1 MDTNRSSDG
10 DDGSERAVEGFEGRA
25 VGDDDG
31 PANDLEKSKRRAK
44 CIRRVHTRAVN
55 RRADVDERRVVFD
68 HHAAAVHARAHAAQR
83 GEPRE
88 APRRVRA
95 EKHAPADGAERRKRR
110 GLRVVETE
118 QTRVV
123 LDDDVAADVFQ

>member
-1 MDTNRSSDG
+1 MDRNA
-10 DDGSERAVEGFEGRA
+10 AVEGFEGRA

-44 CIRRVHTRAVN
+44 CIRRVRTRAVN

-95 EKHAPADGAERRKRR
+95 EKHAPRRRAPSDENAEVRA
-110 GLRVVETE
+110 LAVETE

-123 LDDDVAADVFQ
+123 LDDDVADVFQ

>member
-1 MDTNRSSDG
+1 MDSRDAQSATTTDPRTTS
-10 DDGSERAVEGFEGRA
+10 
-25 VGDDDG
+25 
-31 PANDLEKSKRRAK
+31 RRANAAPNVFVAS
-44 CIRRVHTRAVN
+44 IARAVN

>member
-1 MDTNRSSDG
+1 M
-10 DDGSERAVEGFEGRA
+10 
-25 VGDDDG
+25 
-31 PANDLEKSKRRAK
+31 
-44 CIRRVHTRAVN
+44 
-55 RRADVDERRVVFD
+55 FD
-68 HHAAAVHARAHAAQR
+68 HHAAAVHAHAHAAQR

-88 APRRVRA
+88 ARRRVRA